1 MAKKVE
7 EKKSAKTASQE
18 QPSPVAPEQ
27 AITPQPTN
35 VQPQQVPQ
43 QEPQQQTPAA
53 PQPQPQPF
61 YVDQASK
68 QAELIQQAE
77 DAKAAA
83 QEQYDAD
90 VAKVYDDYAKQT
102 EEANK
107 VNQAS
112 FADIM
117 AQILK
122 EQEAAKEEDRIR
134 RQMETRKNLFGAATE
149 VATALVNM
157 IGVGSF
163 NSVNQEVPGLSK
175 DWMQQADAKAKQ
187 RKARL
192 DNINDRLNQMKL
204 QEAALRAGNLKEA
217 AKIGLNKGMEAAK
230 GKAEAGNIKAQGDA
244 DAATAILRGAEAQQK
259 DDRAQKDKADALA
272 LQREGLYAGN
282 KARADALKAQM
293 AAKGYKA
300 DGKGG
305 WEYEPSVMGSSGSGT
320 PKGTPIYTYVRNVDA
335 NGKATSSKVKVYQT
349 KESEAYVK
357 STRREPLRQDLVE
370 LSCSKD
376 WAEAYAK
383 ISAKDSKYA
392 MYRDAAE
399 ALNHSTPSYNDDAV
413 IDAFISTYASTLYN
427 YGAHVFDC
435 TTRGYNEGDEVL
447 PSEDKQT
454 KPASQAVAP
463 ETPEQSFDPNAYLY
477 QSKPEAAKETK
488 EESETT
494 GEKLKKGT
502 GLEGLK

>member
-68 QAELIQQAE
+68 QAELIQQAA

-244 DAATAILRGAEAQQK
+244 DAAAAILRGAEAQRK

-305 WEYEPSVMGSSGSGT
+305 WEYEPSLAPTKGAGGKNDDIPISITLKDTDDKGNSIVHKEQLSIS
-320 PKGTPIYTYVRNVDA
+320 PKSLY
-335 NGKATSSKVKVYQT
+335 
-349 KESEAYVK
+349 EAK
-357 STRREPLRQDLVE
+357 QAGRGALRQDLQDKFGCKSWQEVAAKVE
-370 LSCSKD
+370 KSKD
-376 WAEAYAK
+376 PDFVNIVKAL
-383 ISAKDSKYA
+383 SNLGKDLTQTDS
-392 MYRDAAE
+392 DA
-399 ALNHSTPSYNDDAV
+399 
-413 IDAFISTYASTLYN
+413 IDKFVSTYGDECYN
-427 YGAHVFDC
+427 YNRHIKDYASGL
-435 TTRGYNEGDEVL
+435 TGRGRIIDEQNRPVQEDNVSPSQSTNPPDVPDVDKKDLNEE
-447 PSEDKQT
+447 
-454 KPASQAVAP
+454 
-463 ETPEQSFDPNAYLY
+463 YL
-477 QSKPEAAKETK
+477 
-488 EESETT
+488 
-494 GEKLKKGT
+494 
-502 GLEGLK
+502 